1 MKKTLIIIGL
11 FMFAIG
17 IHAQDEHFTLYNMTP
32 LIVNPAKTGAFY
44 GSYRV
49 GAIIRDQAPTF
60 NNTYVTPMA
69 YVDAPIIKGFRA
81 WDWIGVGLNFYQDR
95 SGTLKLTKTSTTGSL
110 SYHFALNGKAP
121 NLKKRRK
128 GKKPTQYLTLGLQAG
143 SVGLNIK
150 DLAITEG
157 VFEDELLGGGQT
169 SADRQRLANAKVN
182 NTDFGAGLMYTAILS
197 KSTRLNAGVA
207 MFHILKDKRTFIS
220 GQNVLFAPRYTVHG
234 EVEHHFSDLLYIK
247 PNFKFDQRLKSQEFD
262 IQGIVGVQFNKEKNI
277 DLEMGLGYRLGNA
290 LEFLAGMKYGAFRAG
305 VGFDLTLSSLAEIDN
320 RAGAIDFALSY
331 IGIIH
336 KKPKP
341 KPVMLCPRL

>member
-1 MKKTLIIIGL
+1 MKKTLL
-11 FMFAIG
+11 LIG
-17 IHAQDEHFTLYNMTP
+17 IFLYSIGMKAQDEHFTLYNMTP
-32 LIVNPAKTGAFY
+32 LIVNPAKAGAFY
-44 GSYRV
+44 GTYRA

-95 SGTLKLTKTSTTGSL
+95 SGSLKLTKTSTTGSL
-110 SYHFALNGKAP
+110 AYHFALDGKAP

-143 SVGLNIK
+143 NVGLNLK
-150 DLAITEG
+150 DLAITDG
-157 VFEDELLGGGQT
+157 VFEDELRGGGTT
-169 SADRQRLANAKVN
+169 SADRQRLANARVSN
-182 NTDFGAGLMYTAILS
+182 VDFGAGLMYTAMFG
-197 KSTRLNAGVA
+197 KNTKMNAGIA
-207 MFHILKDKRTFIS
+207 MFHLLKDKRSFLN
-220 GQNVLFAPRYTVHG
+220 GQNTLFSPRITVHG
-234 EVEHHFSDLLYIK
+234 EVQHHFSDLLYIK
-247 PNFKFDQRLKSQEFD
+247 PNFKYDQRLTSKELD
-262 IQGIVGVQFNKEKNI
+262 IQGIVGVAFNKEKDI
-277 DLEMGLGYRLGNA
+277 DVEAGLGYRLGNA